1 VQLSFQADRSGDVV
15 FVIQPYWL
23 VASAAYRTGTTHGT
37 PHDYD
42 THVPLVVYGP
52 GVKPGVRTEQV
63 TPLATVPILAKALG
77 IAPPDGVKA
86 PVPPKLFGD

>member
-1 VQLSFQADRSGDVV
+1 VL
-15 FVIQPYWL
+15 QPYWL
-23 VASAAYRTGTTHGT
+23 VSSAAYRTGTTHGT

-42 THVPLVVYGP
+42 THVPLLVYGP
-52 GVKPGVRTEQV
+52 GVTAGVRTEQV

-86 PVPPKLFGD
+86 PVPPKLFGE